1 MTTLGAVFL
10 PQHPPE
16 RVREVARAAEECGLE
31 ELWLWEDCFF
41 EGGVSTAA
49 TVLAVTERL
58 RVGIGVLPV
67 PLRNVAVTA
76 MEIATLER
84 MFPGRGIWCVG
95 HGVQEW
101 MGQVGARVESPVT
114 LLREY
119 VDALRRLL
127 AGERLNI
134 EGRYVR
140 LADVALDWPP
150 AQAPALLSAAT
161 GPRTLRLVGEI
172 ADGAILTSGTSV
184 ADLRRAVELLREGR
198 AAAGRT
204 GTPRVLTNLMT
215 VTGPDAESRLRADM
229 LRMGRQSTEGVGS
242 TAPDG
247 VGVAGDPPAIAAAVA
262 RLVDAGADTVIL
274 QPTPDQD
281 PIQFIRFVTEEIR
294 PLVP

>member
-10 PQHPPE
+10 PQNPPE
-16 RVREVARAAEECGLE
+16 PLREVARVAEEVGLE

-41 EGGVSTAA
+41 EGGVSAA
-49 TVLAVTERL
+49 AVALASTERL
-58 RVGIGVLPV
+58 RVGVGVLPV

-84 MFPGRGIWCVG
+84 IFPGRGIWCVG

-119 VDALRRLL
+119 IEALRRLL
-127 AGERLNI
+127 AGERLTV

-140 LADVALDWPP
+140 LENVALDWPP
-150 AQAPALLSAAT
+150 AQPPVIVSAAT

-172 ADGAILTSGTSV
+172 ADGAILTASTST
-184 ADLRRAVELLREGR
+184 AALRRAVALLQDGR
-198 AAAGRT
+198 AASGRT
-204 GTPRVLTNLMT
+204 ETPRVLANLLT
-215 VTGPDAESRLRADM
+215 VPGPDAAARLRTEI
-229 LRMGRQSTEGVGS
+229 LRMGEQPSADNAS
-242 TAPDG
+242 PDDRIG
-247 VGVAGDPPAIAAAVA
+247 IAGDTQAIVAAVA
-262 RLVDAGADTVIL
+262 DLVEAGADTVVL
-274 QPTPDQD
+274 QPSADQD
-281 PIQFIRFVTEEIR
+281 PVEFVRFVAEQIR